1 MKSVQTVLQNEVMF
15 KLSFTINSP
24 DPNNEKVYIVL
35 SEKSEIPS
43 IELPKQINVANWD
56 NIINV
61 YISDEAFLYLFSPF

>member
-1 MKSVQTVLQNEVMF
+1 MKKF
-15 KLSFTINSP
+15 ISFFL
-24 DPNNEKVYIVL
+24 K
-35 SEKSEIPS
+35 KSEIPS